1 MALSEYDKINL
12 DSTQQANIKA
22 LTQQYDRIKNDA
34 LANGGG
40 ITADV
45 KAKLDKIHS
54 AAEHIRA
61 SGGSYLG
68 GTDGTEYNPITQ
80 GDDSAPST
88 PRLRGASSQADYIN
102 SLYNAQKQA
111 ALAALKSAYDKN
123 TAALDAQAAKLP
135 GYFQEARN
143 STAASAEISK
153 ANFNEYAAASG
164 LNSGAGGQ
172 ARLAMNNQLLGSMGS
187 IDSSEAQARNDIDT
201 QRTQLAANY
210 ENAKAQAMTN
220 GDLRRAQALYQE
232 AVRVDDSLV
241 NTSANQAGVNLN
253 YWSAANSLYQQQ
265 MAQQLAQTQTMAQ
278 TLGAYG
284 DFSGYLSLGY
294 TQNQVDQMYHVWAAK
309 NPLLSWALQRWKI
322 YGY

>member
-1 MALSEYDKINL
+1 MALSQYDKINL
-12 DSTQQANIKA
+12 DATQQANIKA
-22 LTQQYDRIKNDA
+22 LTQQYNNIKNNA
-34 LANGGG
+34 LANGGV
-40 ITADV
+40 TADV
-45 KAKLDKIHS
+45 QAKLDSIHN

-68 GTDGTEYNPITQ
+68 GSDGTGYNPITRE
-80 GDDSAPST
+80 DDSAPIT
-88 PRLRGASSQADYIN
+88 PTLKGASSQADYIN
-102 SLYNAQKQA
+102 SLYDAQRQA
-111 ALAALKSAYDKN
+111 ALASLKSAYDKN
-123 TAALDAQAAKLP
+123 VAALDAQAQKLP

-143 STAASAEISK
+143 STAASAEVSK

-172 ARLAMNNQLLGSMGS
+172 ARLAMGNQLLSSMGS
-187 IDSSEAQARNDIDT
+187 IDNSEAQAKNDLAAK
-201 QRTQLAANY
+201 RTQLASDY
-210 ENAKAQAMTN
+210 ENAMAQAMTN
-220 GDLRRAQALYQE
+220 GDLQRAQALYQE
-232 AVRVDDSLV
+232 AVRVDNSMV
-241 NTSANQAGVNLN
+241 STSANQAGVNLN

-265 MAQQLAQTQTMAQ
+265 AAQQLAQTQAMAQ

-294 TQNQVDQMYHVWAAK
+294 TQNQVDQMYQVWAAK

>member
-12 DSTQQANIKA
+12 DATQQANIKA
-22 LTQQYDRIKNDA
+22 LTQQYDHIKNNA
-34 LANGGG
+34 MANGG

-45 KAKLDKIHS
+45 QAKLDSIHS
-54 AAEHIRA
+54 AAEQIRA

-68 GTDGTEYNPITQ
+68 GNDGSEYNPISQ
-80 GDDSAPST
+80 DDGDLNT
-88 PRLRGASSQADYIN
+88 PKLRGASSQAEYIN
-102 SLYNAQKQA
+102 SLYDAQKQA

-123 TAALDAQAAKLP
+123 VAALDAQSQKLP

-143 STAASAEISK
+143 STAASAEVSK

-172 ARLAMNNQLLGSMGS
+172 ARLAMGNQLLGSLGS
-187 IDSSEAQARNDIDT
+187 IDNSEAQAKNDLET

-210 ENAKAQAMTN
+210 ENAIAQAMAN
-220 GDLRRAQALYQE
+220 GELQRAQALYQE

-253 YWSAANSLYQQQ
+253 YWSAASSLNQQQ
-265 MAQQLAQTQTMAQ
+265 MAQQLAQTQSMAQ

-284 DFSGYLSLGY
+284 DFSGYLALGF
-294 TQNQVDQMYHVWAAK
+294 TQGQVDQMYQVWAAK

>member
-12 DSTQQANIKA
+12 DATQQANIKA
-22 LTQQYDRIKNDA
+22 LTQQYDHIKNDA
-34 LANGGG
+34 MANGGVV
-40 ITADV
+40 TADV
-45 KAKLDKIHS
+45 QAKLDRIHN
-54 AAEHIRA
+54 AAEQIRA

-68 GTDGTEYNPITQ
+68 GIDGTEYNPITQ
-80 GDDSAPST
+80 DDDLNT
-88 PRLRGASSQADYIN
+88 PKLRGASSQADYIN
-102 SLYNAQKQA
+102 SLYDAQKQA

-123 TAALDAQAAKLP
+123 VAALDAQAARLP

-143 STAASAEISK
+143 STAASAEVSK

-172 ARLAMNNQLLGSMGS
+172 ARLAMNNQLLGSLGS
-187 IDSSEAQARNDIDT
+187 IDNSESQAREDLDT

-210 ENAKAQAMTN
+210 ENAIAQAMTS
-220 GDLRRAQALYQE
+220 GDLQRAQALYQE
-232 AVRVDDSLV
+232 AVRVDNSLV
-241 NTSANQAGVNLN
+241 STSANQAGVNLN

-265 MAQQLAQTQTMAQ
+265 AAQQLAQTQTMAQ

-294 TQNQVDQMYHVWAAK
+294 TQSQVDQMYHVWAAK